1 MIVTFF
7 GHAHFIPTKEYEQ
20 KLFDLLE
27 RRVGDQAADMYLGG
41 YGEFDDFAYT
51 CCKRYQEKHPN
62 TKLVFVTP
70 YLSDTY
76 LHNYSEMQGKTYDFI
91 LYPEIETIPKRYA
104 ITYRNRYMIEK
115 ADFVIAYVMHAYGG
129 AYKAYEYA
137 VKRKKEVLNLA

>member
-1 MIVTFF
+1 MFWLILNINIVD
-7 GHAHFIPTKEYEQ
+7 I
-20 KLFDLLE
+20 
-27 RRVGDQAADMYLGG
+27 R
-41 YGEFDDFAYT
+41 
-51 CCKRYQEKHPN
+51 EKHPN

-91 LYPEIETIPKRYA
+91 LYPEIETKPKRYA